1 MVESGTAGSGL
12 AARLRL
18 GHFSPRIL
26 VLGDV
31 ILDHFV
37 FGQVQRISPEAPVP
51 VVSADHERFFPGGAA
66 NVMANLAALGADV
79 RGLAA
84 VGVDAESSQLIDL
97 LESHGVRTDDFVRQQ
112 DRTTP
117 RKCRVVADG
126 QHALRIDFERAS
138 EIDHTTFEL
147 LARAA
152 QRIVPN
158 CDAVVLSDYR
168 KGTLPPVL
176 IQSVVALARDHGR
189 PVIVDPKGDDA
200 SRYSGATVLTPNQAE
215 TEALTGT
222 RIDDEW
228 SLERAARSL
237 RRATGAEWVLVTR
250 AARGMAL
257 LGDSLIHIPALP
269 ACACDVSGAGDT
281 VVAALAFA
289 LAGGVSVPAAAAVA
303 NALAA
308 RVVERPGIATV
319 SRAELLAAA
328 DADGSQPSVVTTR
341 LELQQHLERLRR
353 LGRRIVFTNGCFDVL
368 HCGHVRYLEQS
379 RALGDVL
386 IVALNSDSSVERLKG
401 PGRPVNSQ
409 ADRARV
415 LAGMRCVDYVVVFD
429 EDTPYDLIHALR
441 PDVLTKGGDY
451 EPGHVVGHEL
461 VPDTRILAFVPGR
474 STSAILE
481 SIRSRTFAH
490 DPAEPVE
497 PATNAASAL

>member
-1 MVESGTAGSGL
+1 MVESGTAGSAL
-12 AARLRL
+12 AARLHL
-18 GHFSPRIL
+18 DQFCPRVL

-37 FGQVQRISPEAPVP
+37 FGRVRRISPEAPVP
-51 VVSADHERFFPGGAA
+51 LVSADHERFFPGGAA
-66 NVMANLAALGADV
+66 NVMANLASLGADV

-84 VGVDAESSQLIDL
+84 VGIDAESSQLIDL
-97 LESHGVRTDDFVRQQ
+97 LESHGVRTDEFVREQ

-117 RKCRVVADG
+117 RKCRVVAEG
-126 QHALRIDFERAS
+126 RHALRIDFERVS

-189 PVIVDPKGDDA
+189 PVIVDPKGNDA
-200 SRYSGATVLTPNQAE
+200 SRYSGATVLTPNQTE
-215 TEALTGT
+215 TEALTGM

-237 RRATGAEWVLVTR
+237 RRTTGVDWVLVTR
-250 AARGMAL
+250 AEQGMAL
-257 LGDSLIHIPALP
+257 LSDTLVHIPALP

-289 LAGGVSVPAAAAVA
+289 LAGGLSVPASAAIA

-308 RVVERPGIATV
+308 RVVERPGVATV
-319 SRAELLAAA
+319 SRADLLSAA
-328 DADGSQPSVVTTR
+328 DDNGSRPSVVATQ
-341 LELQQHLERLRR
+341 LELQQQVERLRR

-368 HCGHVRYLEQS
+368 HSGHVRYLEQS

-386 IVALNSDSSVERLKG
+386 IVALNSDAGVARLKG

-415 LAGMRCVDYVVVFD
+415 LAGLRCVDFVVVFD
-429 EDTPYDLIHALR
+429 EDTPYDLIRTLC

-451 EPGHVVGHEL
+451 EAGQVVGHDL
-461 VPDTRILAFVPGR
+461 VPDTRVLAFVPGR

-481 SIRSRTFAH
+481 SIRGRVH
-490 DPAEPVE
+490 IPAEPVE
-497 PATNAASAL
+497 PATSAVAAL